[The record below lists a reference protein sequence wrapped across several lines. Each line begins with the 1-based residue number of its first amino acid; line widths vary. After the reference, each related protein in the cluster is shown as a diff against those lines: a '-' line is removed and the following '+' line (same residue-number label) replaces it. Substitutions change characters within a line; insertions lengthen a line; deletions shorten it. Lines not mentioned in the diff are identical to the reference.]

1 MTVLPAFVFLLED
14 LPHYLRSGGP
24 EVLILA
30 EKFEDQL
37 MELRIL
43 EIPLQGSRVSA
54 PTKHVPLGLEEVL
67 PVVSHEGDEGSHAPH
82 VSRGGGVLIIS
93 TEDLRSE
100 IADSSSRLGFVV
112 QGGGSLS

>member
-1 MTVLPAFVFLLED
+1 MFVDTQKWKNEN
-14 LPHYLRSGGP
+14 
-24 EVLILA
+24 
-30 EKFEDQL
+30 
-37 MELRIL
+37 MELVRL
-43 EIPLQGSRVSA
+43 ELPCQGTLDPFPA
-54 PTKHVPLGLEEVL
+54 EDVPRGPEEVL

-112 QGGGSLS
+112 QGGRSLS